1 MSTPSWDAV
10 RTPIAFLVAPLA
22 VPFLLTA
29 LLQPPPGVVQYW
41 LWPVQF
47 YSAIVAYA
55 GVVIFGVPIFLLLR
69 KRKLTAFWIA
79 PLAGFIVGMI
89 MIYIGAIMI
98 YTTGPNPLG
107 IRGAFS
113 DHQMFAFAIKF
124 AATPGAVVGAILWVI
139 ARPDL
144 RAEQHSPSGQGET

>member
-47 YSAIVAYA
+47 YSAVVAYA

-69 KRKLTAFWIA
+69 KRKLTAFWIS
-79 PLAGFIVGMI
+79 PLAGFMV
-89 MIYIGAIMI
+89 GAIMI
-98 YTTGPNPLG
+98 YILVAIPLG
-107 IRGAFS
+107 VRAVLG
-113 DHQMFAFAIKF
+113 DHEMFAFAIKF

-144 RAEQHSPSGQGET
+144 RADQHSPSGQGGT

>member
-22 VPFLLTA
+22 VPFILTA

-41 LWPVQF
+41 LRPVQF
-47 YSAIVAYA
+47 GSAIVAYA

-79 PLAGFIVGMI
+79 PVAGFMIGTI
-89 MIYIGAIMI
+89 MIYILSAV
-98 YTTGPNPLG
+98 PLG
-107 IRGAFS
+107 VRAVLG
-113 DHQMFAFAIKF
+113 DHEIFAFAMKF
-124 AATPGAVVGAILWVI
+124 AATPGAVVGTILWLI

-144 RAEQHSPSGQGET
+144 PTHQHSPSGQGET